1 MKPIYIAI
9 ACFFST
15 NLGYS
20 QNFQEISTGP
30 GYNKQSFVRLADG
43 TEKQV
48 SNDSWDIAFTAFGF
62 QDAGVFINESS
73 GSSMGQNLPQ
83 TELYYALT
91 DDFNAPIDLEAIK
104 TQKYLNSETSWLYGA
119 FNEERDTLA
128 QFDYGWGSYGPGANK
143 LVGNKVFVLKLRN
156 GEFRKLKIDVL
167 NATTYTFRYAKLDGS
182 DAQVKNIN
190 KLTDNKG
197 QKLIFYNLTSHST
210 VDVLPAGGFDLMYC
224 RYVSIAKDPNGSIVQ
239 QYIVTGV
246 LSGPGVQTAE
256 ADGVNPGTV
265 SFMDYKEKLS
275 TNTDIIGYDW
285 KTLSGT
291 SWVLDQD
298 KVFFVKT
305 AENRIWK
312 LHFIDF
318 EGSST
323 GVAVFEKTDLGT
335 FSSTSDL
342 PGVEVNVYPNPTVEQ
357 LTVALNTEF
366 SKDITLTI
374 TDMQGKVVQVMAL
387 GSHQGLRVIDCNVSD
402 LAPGKYT
409 LVVSSNGKGF
419 LKQFVKQ

>member
-1 MKPIYIAI
+1 MKPIYTLIAI
-9 ACFFST
+9 IFYS
-15 NLGYS
+15 NLCHS

-62 QDAGVFINESS
+62 QDAGIFINEAS
-73 GSSMGQNLPQ
+73 GSSMGQNLPL

-104 TQKYLNSETSWLYGA
+104 AQKYLNSEASWLYGA
-119 FNEERDTLA
+119 FNELRDTLNP
-128 QFDYGWGSYGPGANK
+128 FDFGWGAYVPGANK
-143 LVGNKVFVLKLRN
+143 VVGNKVFVLKLRN
-156 GEFRKLKIDVL
+156 GEFRKLKIEAL
-167 NATTYTFRYAKLDGS
+167 NATTYTFKYAKLDGS
-182 DAQVKNIN
+182 EEQVKNIN
-190 KLTDNKG
+190 KLTDNRG
-197 QKLIFYNLTSHST
+197 QKLIFYNLTTHST

-224 RYVSIAKDPNGSIVQ
+224 RYISIAKDPNGTIVQ
-239 QYIVTGV
+239 QYNVTGV
-246 LSGPGVQTAE
+246 LTGPGVQTAE

-265 SFMDYKEKLS
+265 LFADYKEKLS
-275 TNTDIIGYDW
+275 THTDVIGYDW

-291 SWVLDQD
+291 SWVLDPD

-305 AENRIWK
+305 LDNHIWK

-335 FSSTSDL
+335 LSATQEL
-342 PGVEVNVYPNPTVEQ
+342 PGVEVNVYPNPATEN
-357 LTVALNTEF
+357 LTVSLNANF
-366 SKDITLTI
+366 AQDIIISI
-374 TDMQGKVVQVMAL
+374 TDMAGRVVQSL
-387 GSHQGLRVIDCNVSD
+387 PIGNHQGLRVIDCNIAT
-402 LAPGKYT
+402 LNPGNYT
-409 LVVSSNGKGF
+409 LQVKSGEKA
-419 LKQFVKQ
+419 FVKKFIKQ